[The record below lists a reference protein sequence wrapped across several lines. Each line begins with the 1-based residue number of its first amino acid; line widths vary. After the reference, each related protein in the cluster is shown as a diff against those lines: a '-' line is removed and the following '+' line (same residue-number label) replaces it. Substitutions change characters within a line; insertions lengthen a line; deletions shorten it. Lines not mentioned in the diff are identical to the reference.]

1 MRFQVFRFAA
11 PAVFWALASCRTSP
25 PPSSPTAAS
34 PAAVW
39 QLEPYGAP
47 DESFAC
53 QVPSG
58 WALEQQEVIPR
69 ATRVFWAREP
79 GKEEASGAATSP
91 GDSGSQDMS
100 RSTGAS
106 TVPELREG
114 AVPGAAN
121 GRSGATGASG
131 APAER
136 AGTQEAPERIEVHFY
151 PSGGLFYRNA
161 EDFISAKRVPS
172 DKLHYRAG
180 ALERLSLL
188 AYAAKAW
195 DGSYQD
201 GAASRQERWIVL
213 EGLQG
218 FWALR
223 YDAAQDA
230 YAASLPAFLRFLES
244 FRPRK

>member
-1 MRFQVFRFAA
+1 MRVQAFRFAA

-25 PPSSPTAAS
+25 PPSSPTSAS

-58 WALEQQEVIPR
+58 WAIEQQEVIPR

-91 GDSGSQDMS
+91 GASGSQDMS

-106 TVPELREG
+106 IAPEIREG
-114 AVPGAAN
+114 TVPGAA
-121 GRSGATGASG
+121 S
-131 APAER
+131 PA
-136 AGTQEAPERIEVHFY
+136 QAPERIEVHFY

-195 DGSYQD
+195 NGSYQD

-213 EGLQG
+213 DGLQG